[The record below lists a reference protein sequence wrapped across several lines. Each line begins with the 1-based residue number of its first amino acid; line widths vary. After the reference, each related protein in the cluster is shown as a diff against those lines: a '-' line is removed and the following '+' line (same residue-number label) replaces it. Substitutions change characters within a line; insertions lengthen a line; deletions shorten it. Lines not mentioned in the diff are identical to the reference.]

1 MQGARYSNHRK
12 ETTGLKF
19 PRLRQGKHINPLD
32 HALRGFTL
40 NSRGGGRFPRGVP
53 HLCFAVHRPL
63 APRLT
68 YPHSREVAMSAP
80 SRSVLSFAQT
90 TSSATHSQPTKVPKP
105 QSTPA
110 ITRSLSPMA
119 STTRSMRWATTSGC
133 STKLLLESI
142 TPGLIVIGGLFAP
155 STVAVSAMQL
165 MLPFFAIL
173 AVASIGQ
180 HLVIQQRGLDLS
192 VAGIMSFSA
201 VIVSAL
207 PSTEAGVGAANGIL
221 VALLRVNS
229 LVTTLGM
236 NSLMLGIT
244 MYVTS
249 GFSQQVPPPLNK
261 FGIGKFLEVP
271 LIIYVL
277 LVLAAI
283 AIFLLEKTTL
293 GRRFVATSVNPDAA
307 IAVGIPLDGYRV
319 ATYALAGFCY
329 AVAGVLLA
337 GYVLSPTVFSGMPYL
352 LATVAA
358 VVVGGNPIGG
368 GLRGS
373 VAATIF
379 GALFLT
385 YLGQLVLAVGFETS
399 AQNIV
404 QATIII
410 ASVGVVEVGRRIRWE
425 FMRFKWWV
433 TSPDVKWRVRTTY
446 VRIKARL
453 GLPT

>member
-1 MQGARYSNHRK
+1 MIPPRGATAVEPPPERRRPERTWTRREYKGRKKPLHRLLVVSAA
-12 ETTGLKF
+12 TVL
-19 PRLRQGKHINPLD
+19 LIV
-32 HALRGFTL
+32 
-40 NSRGGGRFPRGVP
+40 GGG
-53 HLCFAVHRPL
+53 
-63 APRLT
+63 
-68 YPHSREVAMSAP
+68 
-80 SRSVLSFAQT
+80 
-90 TSSATHSQPTKVPKP
+90 
-105 QSTPA
+105 
-110 ITRSLSPMA
+110 
-119 STTRSMRWATTSGC
+119 
-133 STKLLLESI
+133 
-142 TPGLIVIGGLFAP
+142 IVAP
-155 STVAVSAMQL
+155 STVSVSALQL

-207 PSTEAGVGAANGIL
+207 PGSQAGIGETLAFVALALVMGLGVGAVNGIL

-229 LVTTLGM
+229 LVTTIGM

-249 GFSQQVPPPLNK
+249 GFSQQAPPPLNR
-261 FGIGKFLEVP
+261 FGVGKFLEVP
-271 LIIYVL
+271 LTLYVL
-277 LVLAAI
+277 IVIAAI
-283 AIFLLEKTTL
+283 AIFLLEKTTI
-293 GRRFVATSVNPDAA
+293 GRRFIATSVNPDAA
-307 IAVGIPLDGYRV
+307 LTVGIPLDAYRV
-319 ATYALAGFCY
+319 ATYGLAGFCY
-329 AVAGVLLA
+329 AAAGVLLA

-373 VAATIF
+373 VTATIV

-404 QATIII
+404 QAIIII
-410 ASVGVVEVGRRIRWE
+410 ASVGIVEAGRRIKFEWI
-425 FMRFKWWV
+425 RFKFWV
-433 TSPDVKWRVRTTY
+433 TKPDTEFKIRTLY
-446 VRIKARL
+446 VSTLTRL
-453 GLPT
+453 GLKRLLDVSPETRTRWRTFYLRIKKRLEIIE

>member
-1 MQGARYSNHRK
+1 MIPPKGA
-12 ETTGLKF
+12 
-19 PRLRQGKHINPLD
+19 
-32 HALRGFTL
+32 A
-40 NSRGGGRFPRGVP
+40 
-53 HLCFAVHRPL
+53 A
-63 APRLT
+63 
-68 YPHSREVAMSAP
+68 
-80 SRSVLSFAQT
+80 
-90 TSSATHSQPTKVPKP
+90 P
-105 QSTPA
+105 QSERRRPERSW
-110 ITRSLSPMA
+110 TRREYKGRKKPLH
-119 STTRSMRWATTSGC
+119 R
-133 STKLLLESI
+133 L
-142 TPGLIVIGGLFAP
+142 LIVTIATVVLFVCGGIAAP
-155 STVAVSAMQL
+155 STISISALQL
-165 MLPFFAIL
+165 MLPFFAVL

-207 PSTEAGVGAANGIL
+207 PNSEAGVPETLTFVALALAMGLGVGAVNGML

-229 LVTTLGM
+229 LVTTIGM

-244 MYVTS
+244 MYVTR
-249 GFSQQVPPPLNK
+249 GFSHQAPPPLNR
-261 FGIGKFLEVP
+261 FGVGKFLEIP
-271 LIIYVL
+271 LTVYVL
-277 LVLAAI
+277 IVVAAI

-293 GRRFVATSVNPDAA
+293 GRRFIATSVNPDAA
-307 IAVGIPLDGYRV
+307 LTVGIPLDAYRV

-329 AVAGVLLA
+329 SVAGVLLA

-373 VAATIF
+373 VTATIV

-404 QATIII
+404 QAIIII
-410 ASVGVVEVGRRIRWE
+410 ASVGIVETGRRIRFEWI
-425 FMRFKWWV
+425 RFKFWV
-433 TSPDVKWRVRTTY
+433 TSPDVEFRIRTTFT
-446 VRIKARL
+446 RTMTRL
-453 GLPT
+453 GLSKLIDVAPEVRWRWRTAYLRLKKRLDITE

>member
-1 MQGARYSNHRK
+1 MIPKSLGDAESQAERRRPERSWTRREYKGRK
-12 ETTGLKF
+12 KPLS
-19 PRLRQGKHINPLD
+19 RLLIAAIATA
-32 HALRGFTL
+32 ALIV
-40 NSRGGGRFPRGVP
+40 GGG
-53 HLCFAVHRPL
+53 
-63 APRLT
+63 
-68 YPHSREVAMSAP
+68 
-80 SRSVLSFAQT
+80 
-90 TSSATHSQPTKVPKP
+90 
-105 QSTPA
+105 
-110 ITRSLSPMA
+110 I
-119 STTRSMRWATTSGC
+119 
-133 STKLLLESI
+133 I
-142 TPGLIVIGGLFAP
+142 AP
-155 STVAVSAMQL
+155 STVSISALQL
-165 MLPFFAIL
+165 MLPFFAVL

-207 PSTEAGVGAANGIL
+207 PGSEAGVPETLAFVALALAMGFGVGAVNGAL

-229 LVTTLGM
+229 LVATIGM

-249 GFSQQVPPPLNK
+249 GFSQQAPPPLNK
-261 FGIGKFLEVP
+261 FGLGKFLEVP
-271 LIIYVL
+271 LTIYVM
-277 LVLAAI
+277 LVIAAI
-283 AIFLLEKTTL
+283 AIFVLEKTTV
-293 GRRFVATSVNPDAA
+293 GRRFIATSVNPDAA
-307 IAVGIPLDGYRV
+307 LTVGIPLDGYRV

-329 AVAGVLLA
+329 AAAGVLLA

-373 VAATIF
+373 VTATII

-404 QATIII
+404 QAIII
-410 ASVGVVEVGRRIRWE
+410 VASVGLVEVGRRIRFEWI
-425 FMRFKWWV
+425 RFKFWI
-433 TSPDVKWRVRTTY
+433 TSPDVEYRIRTIFT
-446 VRIKARL
+446 RTMTRL
-453 GLPT
+453 GLARLLNVAPEVRWRWRTAYLRLKKRLEITE

>member
-1 MQGARYSNHRK
+1 MI
-12 ETTGLKF
+12 
-19 PRLRQGKHINPLD
+19 P
-32 HALRGFTL
+32 
-40 NSRGGGRFPRGVP
+40 PRGVT
-53 HLCFAVHRPL
+53 AVQPQPERRRPERTWTRREYKGRKKPLHRL
-63 APRLT
+63 
-68 YPHSREVAMSAP
+68 
-80 SRSVLSFAQT
+80 
-90 TSSATHSQPTKVPKP
+90 
-105 QSTPA
+105 
-110 ITRSLSPMA
+110 
-119 STTRSMRWATTSGC
+119 
-133 STKLLLESI
+133 
-142 TPGLIVIGGLFAP
+142 LIVSAATVLLIVGGGIAAP
-155 STVAVSAMQL
+155 STVSVSALQL

-207 PSTEAGVGAANGIL
+207 PGSQAGIAETLAYVALALAMGLGVGAVNGVL

-229 LVTTLGM
+229 LVTTIGM

-249 GFSQQVPPPLNK
+249 GFSQQAPPPLNR
-261 FGIGKFLEVP
+261 FGVGKFLEVP
-271 LIIYVL
+271 LTLYVL
-277 LVLAAI
+277 IVIAAV
-283 AIFLLEKTTL
+283 AIFLLEKTTI
-293 GRRFVATSVNPDAA
+293 GRRFIATSVNPDAA
-307 IAVGIPLDGYRV
+307 LTVGIPLDAYRV

-329 AVAGVLLA
+329 AAAGVLLA

-373 VAATIF
+373 ITATIV

-404 QATIII
+404 QAIIII
-410 ASVGVVEVGRRIRWE
+410 ASVGIVEAGRRIKFEWI
-425 FMRFKWWV
+425 RFKFWI
-433 TSPDVKWRVRTTY
+433 TKPDVEFRIRTIY
-446 VRIKARL
+446 VNTLTRL
-453 GLPT
+453 GLKRLLDVSPETRTRWRTFYLRLKKRLEITE

>member
-1 MQGARYSNHRK
+1 MADNSGEAAEPQPRQRERTWTKREHKGRK
-12 ETTGLKF
+12 KPLS
-19 PRLRQGKHINPLD
+19 RLWIVVIS
-32 HALRGFTL
+32 T
-40 NSRGGGRFPRGVP
+40 
-53 HLCFAVHRPL
+53 AV
-63 APRLT
+63 
-68 YPHSREVAMSAP
+68 
-80 SRSVLSFAQT
+80 
-90 TSSATHSQPTKVPKP
+90 
-105 QSTPA
+105 
-110 ITRSLSPMA
+110 
-119 STTRSMRWATTSGC
+119 
-133 STKLLLESI
+133 
-142 TPGLIVIGGLFAP
+142 LIVAGGVMAP
-155 STVAVSAMQL
+155 STVSVSALQL

-207 PSTEAGVGAANGIL
+207 PSTEAGVGATLAFVALALAMGFGVGAANGIL

-229 LVTTLGM
+229 LVTTIGM

-249 GFSQQVPPPLNK
+249 GFSQQAPAPLNK
-261 FGIGKFLEVP
+261 FGISKFLGVP
-271 LIIYVL
+271 LTIYVM
-277 LVLAAI
+277 LVLGAI

-293 GRRFVATSVNPDAA
+293 GRRFIATSVNPDAA

-329 AVAGVLLA
+329 AAAGVLLA
-337 GYVLSPTVFSGMPYL
+337 GFVLSPTVFSGLPYL

-368 GLRGS
+368 GVRGS
-373 VAATIF
+373 VAATIV

-404 QATIII
+404 QAVIII
-410 ASVGVVEVGRRIRWE
+410 ASVGIVEVGRRIRFE
-425 FMRFKWWV
+425 FIRFKFWV
-433 TSPDVKWRVRTTY
+433 TSPDVEFRIRTTFT
-446 VRIKARL
+446 RSMARL
-453 GLPT
+453 GLSKLLDNISPDTRVRLHTAYLRLKKRLDITP

>member
-1 MQGARYSNHRK
+1 MADNTGEATEPQRQPRQRERSWTKREHKGRK
-12 ETTGLKF
+12 KPLS
-19 PRLRQGKHINPLD
+19 RLWIVVIS
-32 HALRGFTL
+32 T
-40 NSRGGGRFPRGVP
+40 
-53 HLCFAVHRPL
+53 AVL
-63 APRLT
+63 I
-68 YPHSREVAMSAP
+68 VA
-80 SRSVLSFAQT
+80 
-90 TSSATHSQPTKVPKP
+90 
-105 QSTPA
+105 
-110 ITRSLSPMA
+110 
-119 STTRSMRWATTSGC
+119 G
-133 STKLLLESI
+133 
-142 TPGLIVIGGLFAP
+142 GLIAP
-155 STVAVSAMQL
+155 STVSVSALQL

-207 PSTEAGVGAANGIL
+207 PSAEAGVSTTLAFVALALAMGFVVGAANGIL

-244 MYVTS
+244 MYVTG
-249 GFSQQVPPPLNK
+249 GFSQQSPPPLNK

-271 LIIYVL
+271 LTIYVML
-277 LVLAAI
+277 ALAAI
-283 AIFLLEKTTL
+283 SIFLLEKTTV
-293 GRRFVATSVNPDAA
+293 GRRFIVTSVNPDAA
-307 IAVGIPLDGYRV
+307 IAVGIPLDGYRI

-329 AVAGVLLA
+329 ASAGVLLA
-337 GYVLSPTVFSGMPYL
+337 GFVLSPTVFSGMPYM

-368 GLRGS
+368 GVRGS
-373 VAATIF
+373 VAATIL

-404 QATIII
+404 QAVIII
-410 ASVGVVEVGRRIRWE
+410 ASVGVVEVGRRIRFE
-425 FMRFKWWV
+425 FIRFKFWV
-433 TSPDVKWRVRTTY
+433 TSPDVEFRIRTSFT
-446 VRIKARL
+446 RSMARL
-453 GLPT
+453 GLSKLLDISPDTRIRMHTAYLRLKKRLDITP